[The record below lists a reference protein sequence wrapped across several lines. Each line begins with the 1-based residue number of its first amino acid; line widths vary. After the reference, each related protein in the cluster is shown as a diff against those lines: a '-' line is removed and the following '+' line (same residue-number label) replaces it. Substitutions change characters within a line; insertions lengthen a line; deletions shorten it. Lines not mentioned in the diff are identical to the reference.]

1 MRLAFCSG
9 FPESGFTPQQGQSVK
24 MQELKSVHNLCS
36 GAVALVLKGRE
47 VFGQQMAPGRPQLT
61 LQLVRRR
68 LLRIATG
75 AAMHFSPGKACIQIM
90 LHHGC
95 EQMQI

>member
-9 FPESGFTPQQGQSVK
+9 FPESGFTPQQGQSVN
-24 MQELKSVHNLCS
+24 MQELKSVYNLCS

-47 VFGQQMAPGRPQLT
+47 FIGQQMAPGRPQLT
-61 LQLVRRR
+61 LQFVRRR

-75 AAMHFSPGKACIQIM
+75 GAMHFSPGRACIQM
-90 LHHGC
+90 VLHHGC
-95 EQMQI
+95 EQMRI